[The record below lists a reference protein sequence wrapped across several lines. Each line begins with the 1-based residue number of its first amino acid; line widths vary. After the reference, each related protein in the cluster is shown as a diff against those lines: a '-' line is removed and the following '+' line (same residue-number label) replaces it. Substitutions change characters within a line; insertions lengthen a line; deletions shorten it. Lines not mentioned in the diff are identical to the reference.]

1 VKTLIQFVALLLIS
15 NSLQSAQIKVRVENS
30 DGGMLSNIAVVI
42 TPKQLNANSKAQTE
56 TVFQKDMAFSPYLSV
71 VQAGQPVQFTNNDDI
86 THHVFSASRDQNF
99 AFKLRKGQS
108 NNSIEFL
115 QPAEISMG
123 CNIHDWMSGHL
134 LVVDTPH
141 FSLTD
146 EQGLSSIDIEEIGE
160 ASLRIWHPQMSEK
173 EKKKRVSIVLDGNDL
188 LLELKLEDELGEI
201 PEQSIDDDL
210 DFLDDY

>member
-1 VKTLIQFVALLLIS
+1 MAVLLLSKVAL
-15 NSLQSAQIKVRVENS
+15 SAEVKVIVKSS
-30 DGGMLSNIAVVI
+30 DGSTLSKVAVVI
-42 TPKQLNANSKAQTE
+42 TPKKSSVNRNTQTE
-56 TVFQKDMAFSPYLSV
+56 TVYQKEMAFSPYLSV
-71 VQAGQPVQFTNNDDI
+71 IQAGQPIEFTNNDDI

-99 AFKLRKGQS
+99 AFKIRKGQT

-146 EQGLSSIDIEEIGE
+146 ERGLSKIEIPELGE
-160 ASLRIWHPQMSEK
+160 ASLRIWHPQMSAK
-173 EKKKRVSIVLDGNDL
+173 DKLKRKHIILKGSDL
-188 LLELKLEDELGEI
+188 FLELELEEELGDI
-201 PEQSIDDDL
+201 PEQAIDDDL